1 MECFAEKVNN
11 FYPLTIF
18 ANHSISDVWQ
28 GFEYA
33 SGLLRLFWCN
43 SKRDTPEHLI
53 YAKLIMV
60 FILNIAFSLYS
71 KVQHSS
77 IWKFK
82 KDYRKTINY
91 SIWCFWSFYYFLS
104 SNVPA
109 NKCHK
114 QKWCMLFFT
123 RIKLVASV
131 LVCAHQ
137 MEKTEKHHNTPWF
150 IKGIWSRLYS
160 SVRSK
165 ELWTWTFINTSW
177 TLQYVWRSLVF

>member
-1 MECFAEKVNN
+1 M
-11 FYPLTIF
+11 TIF

-28 GFEYA
+28 GSEYA
-33 SGLLRLFWCN
+33 SGLLKLFWRN

-60 FILNIAFSLYS
+60 FILTVAFSLYS
-71 KVQHSS
+71 EVQHSS
-77 IWKFK
+77 IRKFK

-91 SIWCFWSFYYFLS
+91 SIWCFWSSYYFLS

-123 RIKLVASV
+123 YMHQISGECAG
-131 LVCAHQ
+131 VCACDHMHQ
-137 MEKTEKHHNTPWF
+137 MENTDDHIHF
-150 IKGIWSRLYS
+150 
-160 SVRSK
+160 
-165 ELWTWTFINTSW
+165 ELNKV
-177 TLQYVWRSLVF
+177 LQDFNKN